1 MATAW
6 GGKRADVRMCWGSAV
21 GTEMPLPLVVVLY
34 SHSGTLVL
42 NVLGYQ
48 PHILQRY
55 HTA

>member
-6 GGKRADVRMCWGSAV
+6 GGKRAECEDTLGSAV

-34 SHSGTLVL
+34 SHSRTFGL

-48 PHILQRY
+48 PRIL
-55 HTA
+55 